1 MRRTSLI
8 VKEEIKG
15 IYQIIEILDG
25 LAIEIATKNAKE
37 EEVIPKESIRVLAA
51 ETSQAEKEVMTS
63 PFKLHSLL
71 KKDASESFDLHL
83 TLPGLIIRL
92 KLQMQLLRIEVR
104 VRLRCE

>member
-1 MRRTSLI
+1 MRRTSFI
-8 VKEEIKG
+8 AKEELKG

-92 KLQMQLLRIEVR
+92 KLLRIEVR

>member
-1 MRRTSLI
+1 MRRTSFI
-8 VKEEIKG
+8 AKEELKG

-51 ETSQAEKEVMTS
+51 ETSQAEKEVMKS

-92 KLQMQLLRIEVR
+92 KLLRIEVR